1 MLTFM
6 LLRSLISEKSAP
18 NVTNGS
24 DVQFFRGLILEK
36 LDNYHYNKLS
46 LYNK

>member
-6 LLRSLISEKSAP
+6 LLRSLMRKKSAP
-18 NVTNGS
+18 NVINGS
-24 DVQFFRGLILEK
+24 DIQFFKGLTLEK